1 MASIIFINNQG
12 LKPPMNVVLEDLAA
26 FLVRAKKFTYAGNGR
41 DVPPQRPNFREM
53 AYHEGDWD
61 YRDSYAGFYRAPGQE
76 IVRFQGK
83 PVWVLA
89 YSGGMLPEYHG
100 QFKLAQETFTFLKK
114 ALWRVEE
121 SQPFRGPPEFSE
133 GKFKYVNSNEGD
145 ITFFFGQERIRLED
159 REIFRQYYHGS
170 GIVSR

>member
-1 MASIIFINNQG
+1 MD
-12 LKPPMNVVLEDLAA
+12 VVLEDLAA
-26 FLVRAKKFTYAGNGR
+26 FLVRAKRFTCAGDGTN
-41 DVPPQRPNFREM
+41 VPPQRPNFRGM
-53 AYHEGDWD
+53 AYPEGDWD
-61 YRDSYAGFYRAPGQE
+61 YQNSYSGFYRASGQE

-100 QFKLAQETFTFLKK
+100 QFKLARETFTFLKK
-114 ALWRVEE
+114 ALLQVEE
-121 SQPFRGPPEFSE
+121 SRPFRGPPEFSE

-145 ITFFFGQERIRLED
+145 ITFFFGQERICFED
-159 REIFRQYYHGS
+159 REVFRQYYHGS